1 MSCGPAW
8 KVIREA
14 AAAGI
19 LIELDGSGNL
29 RLRAS
34 NEPPRAVVEHV
45 RQHKQ
50 DIVAF
55 LRAKAA
61 AEDGERR
68 IVAASQQKRTSR
80 RREVPKRQAATALEQ
95 SVLVLATPPLRPKR

>member
-8 KVIREA
+8 RVVREA

-19 LIELDGSGNL
+19 VIELDSAGNL
-29 RLRAS
+29 RLRAP
-34 NEPPRAVVEHV
+34 NEPPQAVVEHV
-45 RQHKQ
+45 RQHKG

-68 IVAASQQKRTSR
+68 IIVASQQKRTSS
-80 RREVPKRQAATALEQ
+80 RREVPKRQAVTALEQ
-95 SVLVLATPPLRPKR
+95 LVPVLATPPSRPKR

>member
-8 KVIREA
+8 KAIREA
-14 AAAGI
+14 AKTGI
-19 LIELDGSGNL
+19 LIELDASGNL
-29 RLRAS
+29 RLRAP

-45 RQHKQ
+45 RQHKS

-61 AEDGERR
+61 AEDAERR
-68 IVAASQQKRTSR
+68 IIAASQQKRTSR
-80 RREVPKRQAATALEQ
+80 QRVVSKRQAATALEQ
-95 SVLVLATPPLRPKR
+95 SVPVLATPPSPRKR